1 MDGFLGPGHVSMV
14 IGTAPYRFIAEH
26 YKKPIVVAGFEPLD
40 ILQAIAMVLRQL
52 AEERCVVEN
61 QYRRIVP
68 ETGNGPG
75 LKIADPKACQDGE
88 VLKA

>member
-1 MDGFLGPGHVSMV
+1 MV
-14 IGTAPYRFIAEH
+14 IGTAPYRFIAKH
-26 YKKPIVVAGFEPLD
+26 YKKPIVLAGFEPLD

-75 LKIADPKACQDGE
+75 LAAISRVFE
-88 VLKA
+88 LREFFE

>member
-1 MDGFLGPGHVSMV
+1 
-14 IGTAPYRFIAEH
+14 
-26 YKKPIVVAGFEPLD
+26 
-40 ILQAIAMVLRQL
+40 
-52 AEERCVVEN
+52 
-61 QYRRIVP
+61 VP